1 MAAMP
6 QFRLKLDVV
15 PALKSIL
22 SVRAI
27 SHMLWLRHTYSAT
40 KSCCP
45 CYAAVPARAARSP
58 PCRYPPHIYI
68 HAYTQCIRP
77 TSHPQEYP
85 AGQVLSEGLQNAE
98 DAGAS
103 KFAFMLDLRRHA
115 VPGLD
120 PSLQDFSGPAFVLAD
135 DGRGFAGREWESLQ
149 HLHASK
155 KRDSPSDIGSFGM
168 GTRSYFHYSDIV
180 LVASQNIFVG
190 LDPLEIAG
198 EEGGWML
205 DVTKE
210 ADEAGQKGVTMLE
223 LPHFDVRTGG
233 SIFRLPLRRNEHPA
247 PAAGRFGKEISEARA
262 REMLEDFAKQLAGGE
277 MLLFL
282 THVVCIELWLWE
294 ADAETPTLRER
305 LEKVFEEAVDQT
317 AWSRLPH
324 WLSHEAHQSYDSLAD
339 EAT

>member
-1 MAAMP
+1 M
-6 QFRLKLDVV
+6 
-15 PALKSIL
+15 
-22 SVRAI
+22 
-27 SHMLWLRHTYSAT
+27 HT
-40 KSCCP
+40 
-45 CYAAVPARAARSP
+45 R
-58 PCRYPPHIYI
+58 I
-68 HAYTQCIRP
+68 CIRP
-77 TSHPQEYP
+77 SHPQEYP

-115 VPGLD
+115 VPVLD
-120 PSLQDFSGPAFVLAD
+120 PSLQGFAGPAFVLAD

-149 HLHASK
+149 NLHASK

-180 LVASQNIFVG
+180 LVASQNMFVG

-210 ADEAGQKGVTMLE
+210 ADEAGQKGVAMLE

-233 SIFRLPLRRNEHPA
+233 SIFRLPLRRDEHPV

-282 THVVCIELWLWE
+282 THVVCIELWLWD
-294 ADAETPTLRER
+294 ADAEAPTLRER
-305 LEKVFEEAVDQT
+305 VQKVLGIQSEKICSCLEQISNLNIHAVASSLLLSTPPCPSPPRQPL
-317 AWSRLPH
+317 AHNLPVPRVH
-324 WLSHEAHQSYDSLAD
+324 WCEFCSIQNTSPSKF
-339 EAT
+339 